1 MIRNCGR
8 WFATRSPGTVAAGS
22 GPAAPRIRRPHS
34 ARTSATCACRSPAV
48 ETTTARASS
57 NRQCAAITADIA
69 SRSDINRAG
78 GAGWAGRA
86 GRETPQRLILPFLL
100 IPLIAPIP
108 PMSSILVTRK
118 LPSSVIAKLG
128 MAGDVD
134 LYTGEAA
141 IPADELRARIAGKDA
156 LVCLLTDAIDR
167 TVIDAAPALKAIA
180 NVAVGYNN
188 IDVAYARS
196 RGIAVTNTPDV
207 LTESVA
213 DFTWSMILAITRRL
227 SEGERLVRRGEWKG
241 WALDLLLGTELRGKQ
256 LGLIGVGR
264 IGRAVAAR
272 AGAFGMR
279 VAYTSRREIDLP
291 AAEPMQ
297 LDRLLLTSDVVSLH
311 VPLTPETRHLI
322 DKRALTRMK
331 RSAYLINTARGPVVD
346 EAALAWALQHHLLAG
361 AALDVYEEE
370 PAIHPD
376 LLSLENV
383 LLVPHLGS
391 GTTETRTAMA
401 DLAADNVLAVLGGR
415 PPLTPVP

>member
-1 MIRNCGR
+1 L
-8 WFATRSPGTVAAGS
+8 T
-22 GPAAPRIRRPHS
+22 H
-34 ARTSATCACRSPAV
+34 
-48 ETTTARASS
+48 
-57 NRQCAAITADIA
+57 
-69 SRSDINRAG
+69 
-78 GAGWAGRA
+78 
-86 GRETPQRLILPFLL
+86 
-100 IPLIAPIP
+100 
-108 PMSSILVTRK
+108 SILVTRK
-118 LPSSVIAKLG
+118 LPSSVLEKLG
-128 MAGDVD
+128 GAADVD
-134 LYTGEAA
+134 LYTGDAA
-141 IPADELRARIAGKDA
+141 IPPAELRARIAGKDG

-167 TVIDAAPALKAIA
+167 TVIDAAPGLKAIA

-188 IDVAYARS
+188 IDVPYARS
-196 RGIAVTNTPDV
+196 RGIVVTNTPDV

-213 DFTWSMILAITRRL
+213 DFTWALILAITRRL

-241 WALDLLLGTELRGKQ
+241 WALDLMLGTELRGKQ

-279 VAYTSRREIDLP
+279 VAYTSRRDTTVGDRINSVPGES
-291 AAEPMQ
+291 MQ
-297 LDRLLLTSDVVSLH
+297 LDRLLLTSDIVSLH

-361 AALDVYEEE
+361 AALDVYEQE
-370 PAIHPD
+370 PVVHPD
-376 LLSLENV
+376 LLGLENV

-401 DLAADNVLAVLGGR
+401 DLAAENILAVFAGR
-415 PPLTPVP
+415 PPLTPIP